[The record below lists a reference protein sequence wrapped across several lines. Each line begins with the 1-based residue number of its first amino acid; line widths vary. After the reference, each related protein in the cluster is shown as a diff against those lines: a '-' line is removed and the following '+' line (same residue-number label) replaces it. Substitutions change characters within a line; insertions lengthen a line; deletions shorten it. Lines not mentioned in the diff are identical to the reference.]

1 VHKREFVA
9 EVLIGRVPQGKMW
22 DWLLLDKPFC
32 IAGCIAGL
40 KAARLVFVTN
50 GRVFQPIFFARP
62 FLKIA

>member
-1 VHKREFVA
+1 MA
-9 EVLIGRVPQGKMW
+9 EVLIERVPQGKMQ
-22 DWLLLDKPFC
+22 DWLLFDKPFAF
-32 IAGCIAGL
+32 AGH